1 MSDPV
6 RCPQCGARNGPD
18 AQWCGQCYT
27 TFEPAPP
34 AESSAPSEPTAPSAP
49 AAGTPPPPPP
59 TAGDRPDG
67 LLPLPPPPPG
77 PGDGAQAAASDELR
91 SGSGNFRKT
100 PVGLEWVCGTCGEW
114 NPIERVSCNVCQAP
128 FGSSLGAQEPPPRP
142 DVAPAVLTAASL
154 VVPGAGHWLLGLR
167 GPAALRALLGLV
179 WGLGGVTLLLRAQGS
194 GQSVL
199 PAVPLLLGWAVVA
212 AGSANDAVVEGGGD
226 GSIVLG
232 GRAMLW
238 LTLAVVGGT
247 FAAVLVG
254 VLAAVGS

>member
-1 MSDPV
+1 MSEQV

-18 AQWCGQCYT
+18 AEWCSQCYA
-27 TFEPAPP
+27 TF
-34 AESSAPSEPTAPSAP
+34 SSDQPVHD
-49 AAGTPPPPPP
+49 PPPPP
-59 TAGDRPDG
+59 TASPVAPGDVPPPPGEDPADG

-77 PGDGAQAAASDELR
+77 HDAGAPSEGELR
-91 SGSGNFRKT
+91 SGSGKFRQGAQ
-100 PVGLEWVCGTCGEW
+100 GLEWVCGTCGEW
-114 NPIERVSCNVCQAP
+114 NPIERVSCTVCQSP
-128 FGSSLGAQEPPPRP
+128 FGSSLGAEEPPPRP
-142 DVAPAVLTAASL
+142 DVAPAVLAAASL

-167 GPAALRALLGLV
+167 GAAALRALLGLV
-179 WGLGGVTLLLRAQGS
+179 WGLGGLTLLLRAQDS

-199 PAVPLLLGWAVVA
+199 PAIPLLLGWAVVA

-232 GRAMLW
+232 GRTMLW
-238 LTLAVVGGT
+238 LTLGVVGGT